1 MPPSY
6 DEYCAKCTQLE
17 DKYSKLLDL
26 NYGFEIGIGWLSI
39 IETFLE
45 KASAYQEYIKIVQIK
60 EKFGSL
66 RIYYSYREDDEF
78 EWDDIDSAK
87 KEEIY
92 EMVSS
97 LVHEAEF
104 KSSIACIG
112 CGTEENVVKR
122 ISYDKYCTTCYDSI
136 KTKNR

>member
-1 MPPSY
+1 MSPSY
-6 DEYCAKCTQLE
+6 DEFYAKCVQLE
-17 DKYSKLLDL
+17 EKYSKLLDL
-26 NYGFEIGIGWLSI
+26 NYGFEIGAGWLSI
-39 IETFLE
+39 VETFLE
-45 KASAYQEYIKIVQIK
+45 KASAYQEYIKVVQIK

-66 RIYYSYREDDEF
+66 RIYYSYREGDGD
-78 EWDDIDSAK
+78 EWDNVATN
-87 KEEIY
+87 EEAY

-104 KSSIACIG
+104 KSSIACVI

-122 ISYDKYCTTCYDSI
+122 ISYDKYCISCYDSI